1 MDDNYSQN
9 KFKPLKFIIITIA
22 IILIIAGLF
31 FIVLPMLN
39 KTSSPD
45 KTPVSEEKTQPT
57 STPVPEPTPD
67 KETISIKVLNGSG
80 TAGVA
85 SKLAEELEDLGYK
98 DVETGNADDYNY
110 EDITIQTK
118 EDKEDYGDLVKND
131 LEDNYIVSIDSEA
144 LDEDDEFDVIV
155 IFGKIEGSE
164 EEVEEETE
172 ETTDEEEPTATLA
185 PEEEELTVTPEEEP
199 TVTPEEEPTVTPT
212 E

>member
-9 KFKPLKFIIITIA
+9 KFKPVKFIIISVA
-22 IILIIAGLF
+22 IILIIAGAF

-39 KTSSPD
+39 KTGSPD

-67 KETISIKVLNGSG
+67 KEVIKIKVLNGSG

-85 SKLAEELEDLGYK
+85 STLAEELEDLGYK
-98 DVETGNADDYNY
+98 DVETGNADNYNY

-118 EDKEDYGDLVKND
+118 EDKEDYGDLVKKD

-155 IFGKIEGSE
+155 IFGKIKGS
-164 EEVEEETE
+164 
-172 ETTDEEEPTATLA
+172 EEEPTATVA
-185 PEEEELTVTPEEEP
+185 PEEEEPTVTPEEEP

-212 E
+212 VTPTTTP